1 MDRTSSIPKSVL
13 HYLLDKVRYSGLET
27 YLNLILFSQI
37 KRLMDEIE
45 LNSLFGSLM
54 IHEFDVTIILE
65 ELVTLMGL
73 YHILISAQPFLNS
86 C

>member
-1 MDRTSSIPKSVL
+1 MDRTSSMPKSVL

-45 LNSLFGSLM
+45 LNSLSLLLQYD
-54 IHEFDVTIILE
+54 IQKNKVCNIGGVQGQT
-65 ELVTLMGL
+65 
-73 YHILISAQPFLNS
+73 
-86 C
+86 

>member
-1 MDRTSSIPKSVL
+1 MNRTSSVPKSVL
-13 HYLLDKVRYSGLET
+13 RYLLDMVRWFSLET
-27 YLNLILFSQI
+27 YLIPILFSQI